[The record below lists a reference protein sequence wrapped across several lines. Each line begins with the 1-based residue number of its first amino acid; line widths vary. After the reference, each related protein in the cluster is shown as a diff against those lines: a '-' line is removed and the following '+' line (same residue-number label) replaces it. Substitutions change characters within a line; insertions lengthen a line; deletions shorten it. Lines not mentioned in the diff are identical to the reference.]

1 MDGCVCVCVCIQCVD
16 YDSAIRE
23 RIPHWP
29 QPHMIGG
36 QSVQRIHHIDHKMTN
51 KWPGHERK
59 TCNLFYLWW
68 CNHLLLTKFVFLN
81 HTSDHMMTNWTTDHQ
96 KNWICRNCSTLA
108 VGTQCC
114 TIYVLPF
121 VLQFLC
127 CPSCEY
133 STICVFRT
141 QWPVNR
147 SMRLSFQVGY
157 WRYSRSSRS
166 RLDTEDTVDPGKILC
181 LPCPSPV
188 LPVSKWLLRSSMF
201 FLHS

>member
-1 MDGCVCVCVCIQCVD
+1 MIQQYENVF
-16 YDSAIRE
+16 
-23 RIPHWP
+23 
-29 QPHMIGG
+29 
-36 QSVQRIHHIDHKMTN
+36 HIDHSHTWLEDNQCNVFTTSTTRWPTN
-51 KWPGHERK
+51 GRGTSERPV
-59 TCNLFYLWW
+59 TCFT
-68 CNHLLLTKFVFLN
+68 CDVNHLLLTKFVFLN